1 MMMMMCYDC
10 ALNSWLE
17 ASLA

>member
-1 MMMMMCYDC
+1 MMMMCYDC